1 MNEDPSAILIVKWGC
16 QLFSCCWQIEWFYI
30 NVAIFSLNRLLF
42 TGQPKRH
49 LLTTGWSVF
58 VSAKRLVAG
67 DSVLFIWF
75 VPLFQCC
82 TTKKILMSR
91 TYPFPTNLG
100 MRKTSFCLE
109 SDAPAVHRLWCP
121 LLFFRVTACTLGSLQ
136 QQLMLLQQTAA
147 SQFSII
153 LGNLNCL
160 ISKWQLYVSYVPL
173 DSKNVLAGQVRQ
185 NLLYPFR
192 NTSRLFF
199 TRGYQLGCDSGCC
212 LRLRNLVSAGEAAV
226 PKFPSDSCQKNIC
239 PWDLQFYAQEFRK
252 KLINKVLNNCRYM
265 GTITEVSDAD
275 PVRWPSSYWRSVK
288 VKVFSSPFL
297 LLAVSLVPST
307 ILLFFCMAFCGAR
320 FKLVITTLLNPVS
333 CFYSHFLLICSSA
346 SQANNFVSFTT
357 FRYFALPR
365 FSFFGKRI
373 NFYCGISTT

>member
-1 MNEDPSAILIVKWGC
+1 MLKFDYKRQWHSWMRTRLLYSLCEI
-16 QLFSCCWQIEWFYI
+16 FSCCWQIEWFNI

-82 TTKKILMSR
+82 TTIFFFWFSR
-91 TYPFPTNLG
+91 IYSFPTNLG

-109 SDAPAVHRLWCP
+109 LDVPAVHRLWCP
-121 LLFFRVTACTLGSLQ
+121 LLFFRVTACTSDSLQ

-153 LGNLNCL
+153 LGNCL
-160 ISKWQLYVSYVPL
+160 ISKWQLYVSYIPV
-173 DSKNVLAGQVRQ
+173 DSKNVLAGQVHQ

-226 PKFPSDSCQKNIC
+226 PKFPSDSWQKNIC
-239 PWDLQFYAQEFRK
+239 PWDLQFYARELRN
-252 KLINKVLNNCRYM
+252 KLINKVLNNSRYM

-288 VKVFSSPFL
+288 VRVFSSFF
-297 LLAVSLVPST
+297 LLAVTLVLST
-307 ILLFFCMAFCGAR
+307 IFLFFCMAVHTTH

-333 CFYSHFLLICSSA
+333 CFFCHFLHIQSSG
-346 SQANNFVSFTT
+346 SQAYNFVLLS
-357 FRYFALPR
+357 L
-365 FSFFGKRI
+365 SDI
-373 NFYCGISTT
+373 LH